1 MSVLEVVRPVP
12 LGSVTT
18 FHLVSFIE
26 RLAVNLANWRSSV
39 ATVRVLNDLSDEQ
52 LDDIGLIRGEIAD
65 MANRM
70 AARRF

>member
-18 FHLVSFIE
+18 FRLVSFIE
-26 RLAVNLANWRSSV
+26 RVVVTLSNWRSAL
-39 ATVRVLNDLSDEQ
+39 ATANALNTLSDEQ

-65 MANRM
+65 VANTM
-70 AARRF
+70 VARRY

>member
-18 FHLVSFIE
+18 FRLVSFIE
-26 RLAVNLANWRSSV
+26 RVAVSLSNWRSAM
-39 ATVRVLNDLSDEQ
+39 ATARALNGLSDGQ
-52 LDDIGLIRGEIAD
+52 LDDIGLYRGGIAD
-65 MANRM
+65 VASTM